1 MPDDTTALPGQLGND
16 SVEQR
21 PARLAEHAPFR
32 DLLRSRTRFV
42 ISASALLLTFNLLQP
57 ILSVFTPWLDRP
69 AIGVLSVGWVYAFAQ
84 FIVPLALLHVYTTR
98 ARTYD
103 SASAAI
109 KGRLA
114 PEGR

>member
-1 MPDDTTALPGQLGND
+1 VPDDTTALTGQLGTD
-16 SVEQR
+16 SVEHR
-21 PARLAEHAPFR
+21 PARLAEQVAFR
-32 DLLRSRTRFV
+32 DLLHSRSRFV

-57 ILSVFTPWLDRP
+57 VLSVFTTWLDRP

-84 FIVPLALLHVYTTR
+84 FIVPLALLHFYTAR

-114 PEGR
+114 LESR